1 MRHIRS
7 LNLVMAGL
15 AIGQEMTDER
25 RGQAGEAAVH
35 VVDSDTDIE
44 EENP

>member
-7 LNLVMAGL
+7 LILVMAGL
-15 AIGQEMTDER
+15 AIG
-25 RGQAGEAAVH
+25 AGGDGRETRTGREAAVH